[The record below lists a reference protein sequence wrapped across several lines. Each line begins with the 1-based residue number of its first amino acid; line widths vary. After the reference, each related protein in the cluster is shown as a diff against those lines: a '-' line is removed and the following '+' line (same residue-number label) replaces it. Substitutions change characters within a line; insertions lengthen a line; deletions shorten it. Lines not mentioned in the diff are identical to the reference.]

1 MDDVAQRIAWMA
13 WTWQTVLFFAGMAAC
28 LAGLTALAVR
38 RPETPRVGVL
48 GFATTRGDR
57 FFVSLLVSAF
67 IFVGF
72 IRFGGG
78 DFTWPGLAALAAT
91 ALMFRFA

>member
-13 WTWQTVLFFAGMAAC
+13 WTWQTVLFFAGIALC
-28 LAGLTALAVR
+28 LAALTTLAVL

-57 FFVSLLVSAF
+57 FFVSLLLSAF

-72 IRFGGG
+72 VRLGGE
-78 DFTWPGLAALAAT
+78 DFTWPGLAAVAAA
-91 ALMFRFA
+91 ALLFRFA